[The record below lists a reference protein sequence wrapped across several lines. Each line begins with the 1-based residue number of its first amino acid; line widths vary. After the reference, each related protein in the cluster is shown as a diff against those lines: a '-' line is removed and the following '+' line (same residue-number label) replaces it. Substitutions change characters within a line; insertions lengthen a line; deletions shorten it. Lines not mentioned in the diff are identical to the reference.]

1 MMKIIN
7 HGAPFIIQY
16 GKNLISGSHGAT
28 HFAKSIVKVENADKI
43 NFICCYSAN
52 GGRFSNAQMLANET
66 GVPVIGYH
74 GKINP
79 LKANNTT
86 SYGVTF
92 YPQENKVTAQV
103 CSSVNTILGAPI
115 KLLLSV
121 RNLLH

>member
-1 MMKIIN
+1 MKIIN
-7 HGAPFIIQY
+7 HGAPFIIQH

-28 HFAKSIVKVENADKI
+28 HFAKSIAKVENADKI

-52 GGRFSNAQMLANET
+52 GGMFSNAQMLANKT
-66 GVPVIGYH
+66 GLPVVGYY

-79 LKANNTT
+79 LAANNTVN
-86 SYGVTF
+86 SGVTF
-92 YPQENKVTAQV
+92 YPQGSVTSQV

-115 KLLLSV
+115 KALLAV